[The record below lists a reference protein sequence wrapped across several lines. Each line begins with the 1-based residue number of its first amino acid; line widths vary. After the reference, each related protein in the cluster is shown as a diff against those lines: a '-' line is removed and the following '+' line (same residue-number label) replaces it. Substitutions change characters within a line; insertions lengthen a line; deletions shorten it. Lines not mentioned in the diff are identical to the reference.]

1 MKRKW
6 MWVPIIAIAL
16 CAIGFSAWA
25 GSKAGVISHVRRNLD
40 EMETYANGC
49 MEHQDDYVNYNGWNT
64 SYQTQ
69 YGVVTFQVRYQGFG
83 SQSNEKGFYYSP
95 DGQPK
100 DFGCILG
107 QEQREQQ
114 ILFLGE
120 GDNYVLTEQI
130 APNWFWYEQHW

>member
-6 MWVPIIAIAL
+6 LWLPVLVAVLI
-16 CAIGFSAWA
+16 AIGFSVWNH
-25 GSKAGVISHVRRNLD
+25 SKAGVISHVRRNLD
-40 EMETYANGC
+40 ELLHYAENC
-49 MEHQDDYVNYNGWNT
+49 MAHPEDYVNYRGWNT
-64 SYQTQ
+64 SYRTH
-69 YGVVTFQVRYQGFG
+69 YGVVTFQVSYLGFG
-83 SQSNEKGFYYSP
+83 SQSDEKGFYYSP
-95 DGQPK
+95 DGQVK
-100 DFGCILG
+100 DFGCDLG